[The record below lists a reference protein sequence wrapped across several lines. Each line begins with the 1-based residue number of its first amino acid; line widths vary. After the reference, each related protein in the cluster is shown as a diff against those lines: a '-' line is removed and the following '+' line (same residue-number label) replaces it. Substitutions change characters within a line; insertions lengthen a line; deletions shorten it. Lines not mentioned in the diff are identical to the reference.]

1 MNENETMPEKRS
13 HINIIKK
20 IIHILMAVFLLTL
33 PIQPCFT
40 YNAFAGIATDTLTV
54 KVGYQGGPFLTKAT
68 YSWKDLDDAYGGAL
82 SSHKVVYSYY
92 SGSRSDRSTGRNVIV
107 SARGFY
113 ISDLLEYA
121 GIDLSSISGFEF
133 YTDDQKVGAFTTM
146 TKRELLDSAR
156 YYYPNMGVDD
166 FGKQIALDGGDIS
179 AGKTRVQSM
188 FALEDNW
195 EWDGVAENFTSMS
208 PTGRFHLLFGQT
220 DVTESRTS
228 QAAKY
233 VHTINVIFSGA
244 PVIGTESNIELKVGT
259 DYRVQV
265 NITAADTELENYIRE
280 NLVWS
285 SNNTDIVEVD
295 QYGNL
300 KIKGDGTATI
310 TAVSGNTSGS
320 VSITTGNG
328 NGTGTG
334 ADVQGEGSGN
344 RQSAGGMESSAHEN
358 TEASAE
364 DETKVSYSENSK
376 GVYILSRDF
385 MERSENAE
393 WVNSILKKAPA
404 HDSETGSVMNRREK
418 AMDEDAKQLVVE
430 ERKAVPLR
438 YVAAGTA
445 VVFLLG
451 IMYGPFIYKRNLK
464 GGGIRLLNGAAARR
478 HKHKIA

>member
-1 MNENETMPEKRS
+1 MKENENMPKKHSHMNRVKKRICVFAAAFLS
-13 HINIIKK
+13 
-20 IIHILMAVFLLTL
+20 ILILQA
-33 PIQPCFT
+33 FT
-40 YNAFAGIATDTLTV
+40 TYDAFAGIATDTLTI
-54 KVGYQGGPFLTKAT
+54 KVGYQGGPFFEKAK
-68 YSWKDLDDAYGGAL
+68 YNWKDLDDAYGGAL
-82 SSHKVVYSYY
+82 STHKVVYSYY
-92 SGSRSDRSTGRNVIV
+92 SGKRSDRSTGRNAVV

-113 ISDLLEYA
+113 ISDLLEYT

-146 TKRELLDSAR
+146 NKRDLLDSAR

-166 FGKQIALDGGDIS
+166 LGAQIALDGGDMS
-179 AGKTRVQSM
+179 AGKTRVQPM

-195 EWDGVAENFTSMS
+195 EWDGIAGNFASMS

-220 DVTESRTS
+220 APAESRTS

-233 VHTINVIFSGA
+233 VHTVNVIFSGA

-310 TAVSGNTSGS
+310 TASSGNTTGT

-328 NGTGTG
+328 NGTGSG
-334 ADVQGEGSGN
+334 ADSKNKGAGDKQSPEAGKNSG
-344 RQSAGGMESSAHEN
+344 QKAAESSAKE
-358 TEASAE
+358 
-364 DETKVSYSENSK
+364 ETKVSYSENSK

-385 MERSENAE
+385 MESSENAE
-393 WVNSILKKAPA
+393 WVNSLLKKAST

-418 AMDEDAKQLVVE
+418 AMDEDATQLIVE
-430 ERKAVPLR
+430 QRKPFPLI
-438 YVAAGTA
+438 YVAVGMS
-445 VVFLLG
+445 VIFLLG
-451 IMYGPFIYKRNLK
+451 IMYGPFVYRRNLK
-464 GGGIRLLNGAAARR
+464 GCGLRLVSKVAERKHR
-478 HKHKIA
+478 HKAA